1 VVEAYTWDYFDDG
14 NRPPTLWELADEL
27 ATQAGADGVSHIEH
41 AMSPTIA
48 SRMEC
53 VSISFTGGKVNVPFL
68 TDGHHQFIGM
78 QGPAMIKLELTQK
91 AGSNFNY
98 VVDWDFNGQVFYQ

>member
-27 ATQAGADGVSHIEH
+27 ATQAGADGVSHI
-41 AMSPTIA
+41 
-48 SRMEC
+48 
-53 VSISFTGGKVNVPFL
+53 
-68 TDGHHQFIGM
+68 DGHHQFIGM